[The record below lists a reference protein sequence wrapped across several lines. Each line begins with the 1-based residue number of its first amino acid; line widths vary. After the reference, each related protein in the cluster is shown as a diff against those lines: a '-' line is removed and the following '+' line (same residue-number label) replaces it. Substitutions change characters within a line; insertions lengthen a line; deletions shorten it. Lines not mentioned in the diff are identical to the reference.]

1 MTLYTWLS
9 GAWTAVL
16 WFFTF
21 GVARNL
27 FGLFPRE
34 RAGEVTTA
42 LFPTYFIA
50 AIALGALASA
60 VLWFRRNAPR
70 DSYAFALQILALA
83 ALATIPL
90 FIQPAI
96 AIHPPG
102 TPGFA
107 RLHGISMALNLF
119 SLIAVPVASLL
130 VLWRRK
136 ERRYEG

>member
-1 MTLYTWLS
+1 MIAYAWLV

-42 LFPTYFIA
+42 LFPTYFA
-50 AIALGALASA
+50 VAIALGLATTLA
-60 VLWFRRNAPR
+60 LWFRRNTPR
-70 DSYAFALQILALA
+70 ASPALVLQLLALVALA
-83 ALATIPL
+83 AIPL
-90 FIQPAI
+90 FIQPAL
-96 AIHPPG
+96 AAHAPG
-102 TPGFA
+102 TPDFA

-119 SLIAVPVASLL
+119 SLIAVPLASL
-130 VLWRRK
+130 VVMRSSK
-136 ERRYEG
+136 E

>member
-1 MTLYTWLS
+1 MRSYAWLV

-21 GVARNL
+21 GVARVL
-27 FGLFPRE
+27 FAVFPRE

-42 LFPTYFIA
+42 LFPTYFLV
-50 AIALGALASA
+50 AITLGLLATVTLWLRRRDGRDTGAL
-60 VLWFRRNAPR
+60 VL
-70 DSYAFALQILALA
+70 QVLALA
-83 ALATIPL
+83 ALASIPL

-96 AIHPPG
+96 AAHAPG

-119 SLIAVPVASLL
+119 SLIAVPAASLL
-130 VLWRRK
+130 VVWRSK
-136 ERRYEG
+136 E

>member
-1 MTLYTWLS
+1 MRPRILSFPSTLNSQPSTFPMIPYAWLV

-42 LFPTYFIA
+42 LFPAYFTVTILLGIA
-50 AIALGALASA
+50 ATIA
-60 VLWFRRNAPR
+60 LWFRRKVSRNTA
-70 DSYAFALQILALA
+70 ALVLQILALA
-83 ALATIPL
+83 ALASIPL
-90 FIQPAI
+90 FIQPAM
-96 AIHPPG
+96 AAHPPG

-107 RLHGISMALNLF
+107 R
-119 SLIAVPVASLL
+119 
-130 VLWRRK
+130 
-136 ERRYEG
+136 

>member
-1 MTLYTWLS
+1 MILYAWVV

-42 LFPTYFIA
+42 LFPSYFAVGIVLGLA
-50 AIALGALASA
+50 ATLA
-60 VLWFRRNAPR
+60 LWFRRGRPR
-70 DSYAFALQILALA
+70 ANGALALQLLALV

-90 FIQPAI
+90 FIQPAM
-96 AIHPPG
+96 AAHAPG
-102 TPGFA
+102 TPGFV
-107 RLHGISMALNLF
+107 RWHGISMALNLF
-119 SLIAVPVASLL
+119 SLIAVPTASLL
-130 VLWRRK
+130 VLARRK
-136 ERRYEG
+136 E